1 MEFSADGTG
10 NKIYREKASLN
21 RCVFSLFLKLV
32 SQYSVKYQNRESSR
46 SHGQAEQ
53 VRMEQLSAENTKL
66 RVYEACVLST
76 AVVLQTLVVQ
86 APHLKQLVWKL

>member
-1 MEFSADGTG
+1 MVDPFTYLSST
-10 NKIYREKASLN
+10 ISSSLSRN
-21 RCVFSLFLKLV
+21 
-32 SQYSVKYQNRESSR
+32 KYQNRESSR